1 VVFAGTFTAGGLK
14 QTIEDGALNIL
25 QEGRAQKF
33 GERVQQ
39 VTFSGKVAAARG
51 TPVLYVTERCVFRL
65 TAAGLELIEVAP
77 GIDIERDIVTCMGF
91 QPIIRR
97 VRPMD
102 PRLFRT
108 EPMNLKNAMLDLN
121 LTERLAYDAERN
133 ILFLN
138 FEGLH
143 VRRPEDITAIK
154 DAVVARC
161 TEIGR
166 RTAAVVNYDSFRLE
180 EDVADQYADMV
191 YSLEQQYYTRVSRY
205 ATSAF
210 MRVKLRQTLTRTVRP
225 HIFENSLEAQS
236 FHSGVSDEPPNGQDH
251 YHGNLSTVQAAG

>member
-1 VVFAGTFTAGGLK
+1 
-14 QTIEDGALNIL
+14 
-25 QEGRAQKF
+25 
-33 GERVQQ
+33 
-39 VTFSGKVAAARG
+39 
-51 TPVLYVTERCVFRL
+51 VFRL

-91 QPIIRR
+91 QPIIRH
-97 VRPMD
+97 VRRMD

-108 EPMNLKNAMLDLN
+108 EPINLKGAMLDLN

-143 VRRPEDITAIK
+143 VRRPEDIAAIK

-166 RTAAVVNYDSFRLE
+166 RTAAVVNYDSFR
-180 EDVADQYADMV
+180 DRKVPP
-191 YSLEQQYYTRVSRY
+191 R
-205 ATSAF
+205 
-210 MRVKLRQTLTRTVRP
+210 
-225 HIFENSLEAQS
+225 
-236 FHSGVSDEPPNGQDH
+236 HSH
-251 YHGNLSTVQAAG
+251 F